1 MVEMQFLICG
11 TKAQHDKFALITT
24 VLPEA
29 SATWVAHILAAPGEM
44 CYNDLKTA
52 LLAAHQLTSY
62 QKEERLFSTEALGEC
77 RPSELLSEML
87 KLVHL
92 GEEQTCLFSVLFLH
106 RLPPAVRRLQPA
118 VRFQLTEDD
127 HEDVQALT

>member
-1 MVEMQFLICG
+1 MVEVQFLIRG
-11 TKAQHDKFALITT
+11 TEAQHDKFALITT

-29 SATWVAHILAAPGEM
+29 SATWVAHILAAPREM
-44 CYNDLKTA
+44 CYDGLKT
-52 LLAAHQLTSY
+52 AHQLTSY

-118 VRFQLTEDD
+118 VRLQLTEDD